1 MKKSFM
7 TRALATGLSL
17 AMAFSLTAATNV
29 TTAAAAAKPAMKA
42 SKMTVKE
49 GKSKTFL
56 ATAKTLKTY
65 KITKAKV
72 KNASAKQYISVKKNA
87 KGTGIVVTGKK
98 GADTARKIVITFQ
111 NKKTKKTTNLTAKVV
126 VKAVPQ
132 EEEKLTMTASVTGAK
147 TIVAEFNKTIASPSA
162 VKVTVKKGAANKD
175 AKFVIEGS
183 KITITT
189 DTKLMA
195 GTYTVSVEGV
205 DTTAMTADVVVEKD
219 ETLTSY
225 EISGE
230 LIADADASTKGS
242 IYYKALNQYGEMMNA
257 DAPTVT
263 CTFSSD
269 KPEVAV
275 TATATREGRID
286 VKNINTSLAII
297 GTKGNVILVDQ
308 TAGVNKTGEV
318 VYSAAA
324 TAAEVKVDGL
334 YNTAK
339 SAFQDITAKDNAAN
353 YYLLMTILDQYGHQL
368 SYKDIAKTVSIT
380 VAGGITNI
388 ENDTAVNSA
397 DTAKGLK
404 DFTIGGKD
412 YIAAVL
418 KGTSATAGTAT
429 VTMVNNKRGL
439 ILTHTINVTDYV
451 VLSNFVVSADNGI
464 YNNQGNEM
472 SFEATDKD
480 GKAVTSYAVLSKLV
494 AIPSNWEFQKK
505 ADGTAK
511 LVYSPK
517 ERISSNASHTAST
530 LTTAVFYLN
539 ENTSQNFK
547 VKTQNFT
554 VKQQREAVSVQG
566 LAADATTQFSATV
579 GKLSLDTNKIV
590 FADQYANKVTKDDD
604 FYPATIVTKPA
615 VSVGSCGALIVTSAG
630 MTTAK
635 VSGSAFEFASTKESA
650 YATVYLKYY
659 NAVTPLADQKHVSET
674 NYDYKF
680 VVTCVDTQQ
689 IAASSI
695 KITNVFGGNVE
706 KVGKASSSAITE
718 KDIEVKATV
727 AGVETK
733 LAPNQYIIKSVDNGG
748 FTQEEQNKGVKTKT
762 ATVTIQATT
771 FDSDNN
777 PTVTELKS
785 DYTISYD
792 DAYATSIKEVSVAGK
807 KAMASTTGAI
817 TTTGASLTAHDM
829 QSLFTF
835 KDQYGVEMTL
845 TSGTAIDTHI
855 AYTVVPKNTTE
866 VKVYGENSN
875 KVYATGT
882 SGKTYLLTITATAA
896 NGKSVTKDFNVKFK

>member
-1 MKKSFM
+1 
-7 TRALATGLSL
+7 
-17 AMAFSLTAATNV
+17 
-29 TTAAAAAKPAMKA
+29 
-42 SKMTVKE
+42 
-49 GKSKTFL
+49 
-56 ATAKTLKTY
+56 
-65 KITKAKV
+65 
-72 KNASAKQYISVKKNA
+72 
-87 KGTGIVVTGKK
+87 
-98 GADTARKIVITFQ
+98 
-111 NKKTKKTTNLTAKVV
+111 
-126 VKAVPQ
+126 
-132 EEEKLTMTASVTGAK
+132 
-147 TIVAEFNKTIASPSA
+147 
-162 VKVTVKKGAANKD
+162 
-175 AKFVIEGS
+175 
-183 KITITT
+183 
-189 DTKLMA
+189 
-195 GTYTVSVEGV
+195 
-205 DTTAMTADVVVEKD
+205 
-219 ETLTSY
+219 
-225 EISGE
+225 
-230 LIADADASTKGS
+230 
-242 IYYKALNQYGEMMNA
+242 MMNA

-286 VKNINTSLAII
+286 VKNINPSLAII

-380 VAGGITNI
+380 VAGGITNLEI
-388 ENDTAVNSA
+388 DATVSST

-418 KGTSATAGTAT
+418 KGPSAKAGTAT

-439 ILTHTINVTDYV
+439 ILTHTIDVTDYV

-494 AIPSNWEFQKK
+494 DMPKGWEFQKK

-517 ERISSNASHTAST
+517 ESISSNASHTAST

-554 VKQQREAVSVQG
+554 VKQEREPVSVQG

-604 FYPATIVTKPA
+604 SIYPTTIVTNGA
-615 VSVGSCGALIVTSAG
+615 VSVGACGALIVTSAG
-630 MTTAK
+630 ITTAK
-635 VSGSAFEFASTKESA
+635 VSGSAFEFASTTESA

-659 NAVTPLADQKHVSET
+659 NAVTPIADQKPVSDT
-674 NYDYKF
+674 NCDYKF
-680 VVTCVDTQQ
+680 VVTCVDTQE

-706 KVGKASSSAITE
+706 KVGKTSSSAITAS
-718 KDIEVKATV
+718 DIEVKATV
-727 AGVETK
+727 GGVETK
-733 LAPNQYIIKSVDNGG
+733 LAPSQYSIKSVDNGS
-748 FTQEEQNKGVKTKT
+748 FSVEEQNKNVDTKK
-762 ATVTIQATT
+762 ATVTIQVTT
-771 FDSDNN
+771 FDNDNT

-785 DYTISYD
+785 DYTISYA
-792 DAYATSIKEVSVAGK
+792 DAYANSIKKVSTAGK
-807 KAMASTTGAI
+807 AAMASTSGAI
-817 TTTGASLTAHDM
+817 TTTGTGILAAEDM
-829 QSLFTF
+829 QSLFVF
-835 KDQYGVEMTL
+835 KDQYGKDMSF
-845 TSGTAIDTHI
+845 TSGKVDTHV
-855 AYTVVPKNTTE
+855 AYTIVPKNTTA
-866 VKVYGENSN
+866 VKVYGENQN
-875 KVYATGT
+875 KTYASAK
-882 SGKTYLLTITATAA
+882 SGEIYLLTITATAA
-896 NGKSVTKDFNVKFK
+896 NGKSVTKDFYVTFK